1 MAEQKDGLRADLAGL
16 ETCELVAELRNREG
30 VESINM
36 LSMAFYGIFTE
47 GKDVRKFGPAII
59 LIVED

>member
-1 MAEQKDGLRADLAGL
+1 MEKQKDGLRADLAAL
-16 ETCELVAELRNREG
+16 ETCELVTELRNRAG
-30 VESINM
+30 VESMDM
-36 LSMAFYGIFTE
+36 LPMAFYGIFTE